1 MRFSSTFSFSILP
14 IIFAVI
20 INCNTLISQAPLI
33 VKSALTQSGSRAV
46 SFEHTDANGVL
57 KITKVQQSIGQN
69 GMVGLSK
76 TPNHSVQQGYLN
88 RIRTLN
94 INNTTVEFIELMDLV
109 IYPNP
114 FRDFINIKFSNPTIH
129 PIQIE
134 VFDLRGRL
142 VLDNDYPP
150 SLQITVSMERLEDAS
165 YVVRISSGS
174 MAFLKKLI
182 KAKVK

>member
-1 MRFSSTFSFSILP
+1 MKFNSFSFTLFLTIY
-14 IIFAVI
+14 VI
-20 INCNTLISQAPLI
+20 MLDSNTLISQAPLLA
-33 VKSALTQSGSRAV
+33 KSVLTQSGSRSV
-46 SFEHTDANGVL
+46 SLVHTDINGVL
-57 KITKVQQSIGQN
+57 VTTKVLQSIGQN
-69 GMVGLSK
+69 GVVGFSRS
-76 TPNHSVQQGYLN
+76 TSHSVQQGFLN
-88 RIRTLN
+88 RTKTLN
-94 INNTTVEFIELMDLV
+94 FNNSTVEFIELMDLV